1 MYAINLKL
9 IPLILCLGLF
19 FSTALASFLSR
30 KMQRIIFGTL
40 AVAALLLILRYSVF
54 GRLIS
59 DNHRFAFFAQHSNE
73 FWREMIMNG
82 VLYYPLGIT
91 LPYVIGKY
99 RYSVL
104 TGFALSV
111 LIEAW
116 QYFAGAGL
124 AQGSDV
130 IMNTLGV
137 AVGGLSF
144 LVYSYW
150 QRESD

>member
-1 MYAINLKL
+1 
-9 IPLILCLGLF
+9 
-19 FSTALASFLSR
+19 
-30 KMQRIIFGTL
+30 
-40 AVAALLLILRYSVF
+40 
-54 GRLIS
+54 
-59 DNHRFAFFAQHSNE
+59 
-73 FWREMIMNG
+73 MIMNG
-82 VLYYPLGIT
+82 VLYYPLGIA
-91 LPYVIGKY
+91 LPYVTGKY

-116 QYFAGAGL
+116 QYCAGTGL

-150 QRESD
+150 HRIPD